1 MIIKREKQV
10 MNNEIA
16 QYLLTDTR
24 LPFLN
29 TDNPP
34 FQVSSPSLYAR
45 CDVLWCG
52 ISLWLVWVT
61 CPSYAVS

>member
-1 MIIKREKQV
+1 

-16 QYLLTDTR
+16 PYLLSDTR

-34 FQVSSPSLYAR
+34 IQVLPPVYMPGMMFFG
-45 CDVLWCG
+45 VEYPFG
-52 ISLWLVWVT
+52 
-61 CPSYAVS
+61 